1 MECKVQKQQCMN
13 HGDLHSPPHF
23 VIPFEISFLLL
34 RSSNSKLLEVYTI
47 VKVYTE
53 EAKKL
58 LPFYSPKA
66 TRAWSDN
73 HTRER
78 WRMCIMWRSV
88 VERAKRARHCVL
100 KRFFNLATTIK
111 ENFVVTYLSI
121 TTGSEGVS
129 FRLPQDF
136 FSQHRL
142 ERKKAKKG
150 SVGRKMT

>member
-1 MECKVQKQQCMN
+1 MLSFFFRKPFFQIVCFGWRKIFNFLAVSPPLINPSRMECKVQKQQCMN

-23 VIPFEISFLLL
+23 VIPFEIFPAAAAA
-34 RSSNSKLLEVYTI
+34 SSNSKLLEVYTI

-100 KRFFNLATTIK
+100 KSYFNLATTIE
-111 ENFVVTYLSI
+111 ENFLS
-121 TTGSEGVS
+121 T
-129 FRLPQDF
+129 
-136 FSQHRL
+136 
-142 ERKKAKKG
+142 
-150 SVGRKMT
+150 